1 MHYGHGA
8 IPFGEVDYTA
18 VENMWYYYALT
29 SVYKMAETL
38 GYEEDIIDLKEQV
51 DTVNESLN
59 KNLWKDDGYRSNEK
73 EFFDVRA
80 NTVAVLSGLAD
91 SSKFEKI
98 YDILLNKKDNSTFME
113 YYILEAMIK
122 IGNIEDVENR
132 IKTRYEDMV
141 SDTEYSSTLWE
152 YWDKT
157 VGSKNHPWSGGPL
170 IIMSK
175 YFAGIEPLKPGY
187 EEILIK
193 PRSCSLKEIN
203 GVTNTKQGV
212 VSVYIKKEEN
222 KLNINIDVPTKTL
235 IAIEKVTDSPLIT
248 INNKKI
254 YVDGKIKNRLGIKVD
269 SEDDKYLYVYVNKGE
284 YKIESK

>member
-1 MHYGHGA
+1 MHYGHGE
-8 IPFGEVDYTA
+8 ILCGEVDYTA

-51 DTVNESLN
+51 DTVNKSLN
-59 KNLWKDDGYRSNEK
+59 KNLWKDDGYRSYEK

-91 SSKFEKI
+91 SSKYEKI
-98 YDILLNKKDNSTFME
+98 YEILLNSKDNSTFME

-132 IKTRYEDMV
+132 IKTRYKDMV
-141 SDTEYSSTLWE
+141 SDIEDSSTLWE
-152 YWDKT
+152 YWDKN

-170 IIMSK
+170 VIMSK

-193 PRSCSLKEIN
+193 PRVTSLNEVEAK
-203 GVTNTKQGV
+203 TNTKQGL
-212 VSVYIKKEEN
+212 VSVSINKEN
-222 KLNINIDVPTKTL
+222 DKLNININVPTKTL
-235 IAIEKVTDSPLIT
+235 IAVEKVTDNPLIT
-248 INNKKI
+248 VNNKKI
-254 YVDGKIKNRLGIKVD
+254 YVDGKIKNRFGIKVD
-269 SEDDKYLYVYVNKGE
+269 SEDDDYIYVYVNKGE